1 MRQRVEVREQER
13 VMLNPRVG
21 DGVWLKGQSQ
31 PNGKIVHIDW
41 HDKEV
46 ICECYDTRVQV
57 VVEWA
62 SFDACWQNGINQWV
76 LHEY

>member
-1 MRQRVEVREQER
+1 MP
-13 VMLNPRVG
+13 NPRVG
-21 DGVWLKGQSQ
+21 DGVWLQGKKQ

-46 ICECYDTRVQV
+46 IVECYDTREHVT
-57 VVEWA
+57 VEWS
-62 SFDACWQNGINQWV
+62 SFDGCYQQRINQWV